1 MEKIFSIIKELNEK
15 KGKEWFSIHPKT
27 EQQLMSLA
35 WYLNHPKLQEDL
47 KKIEELVGLYY
58 NAKATDFLKMERI
71 ARKLDELSVKIG
83 KVGSIEKKVLP
94 SQSEIKPEEKPK
106 RPTIVN
112 YGKAIEELRNRIERL
127 LNSPSGLNL
136 HENTQISITT
146 FLNYLNHPDLQNNPK
161 LFDEMLEKY
170 EEVEAVDFITMQA
183 FNDLLNKMEIKLGN
197 VFKEMR
203 TWKSIDE
210 REKDLKREIKKIEEE
225 KENLKEAG
233 EKLEVE
239 RKKLKL
245 EWVKLKVERGKL
257 KEEQEKFNKEC
268 QNFATERAKLTLE
281 RAELS
286 LKHSNLESE
295 KEKLEFVKKKLEEMQ
310 KKLENEISK
319 IP

>member
-170 EEVEAVDFITMQA
+170 EEVEAVDFSTMQA

-257 KEEQEKFNKEC
+257 KEEQEKF
-268 QNFATERAKLTLE
+268 
-281 RAELS
+281 
-286 LKHSNLESE
+286 
-295 KEKLEFVKKKLEEMQ
+295 EFVKKKLEEMQ